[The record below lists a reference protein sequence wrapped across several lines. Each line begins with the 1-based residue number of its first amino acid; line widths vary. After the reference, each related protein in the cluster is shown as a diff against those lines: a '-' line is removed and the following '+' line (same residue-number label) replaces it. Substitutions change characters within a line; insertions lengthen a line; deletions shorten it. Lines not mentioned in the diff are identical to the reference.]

1 MPARVDNAGAW
12 GHNMRTLIHR
22 LGGYAHAAH
31 GIPPHI
37 FTLAWTR
44 RISLALARVQG
55 LVATQRIAEL
65 APVGDMAD
73 LGATMDAQ
81 GLYSI
86 R

>member
-1 MPARVDNAGAW
+1 MFSFYKLDNSPR
-12 GHNMRTLIHR
+12 NLNN
-22 LGGYAHAAH
+22 
-31 GIPPHI
+31 
-37 FTLAWTR
+37 
-44 RISLALARVQG
+44 SLALARVQG